1 MLEPKKVKFRRH
13 HRGNRRGM
21 ASRGNH
27 VAFGSFGLKAVSPGW
42 ITSRQIE
49 AARITI
55 SRVVRKTGKMW
66 IRIFPDK
73 PITKKPAETRMGKG
87 KGSPEY
93 YACRVKPG
101 RILFEVD
108 GVTEEVAR
116 EALYKASAKLPIKT
130 KFIKRF
136 S

>member
-55 SRVVRKTGKMW
+55 SRVVRKTGKCGFEFSLINQLQKNRLRHEW
-66 IRIFPDK
+66 VK
-73 PITKKPAETRMGKG
+73 EKG
-87 KGSPEY
+87 HQNIG
-93 YACRVKPG
+93 
-101 RILFEVD
+101 L
-108 GVTEEVAR
+108 
-116 EALYKASAKLPIKT
+116 LL
-130 KFIKRF
+130 
-136 S
+136 